1 MKKNYSEPAT
11 RCREMSLEEGFLA
24 SALVDMDEIMI
35 YDEEAQG

>member
-1 MKKNYSEPAT
+1 MKKFYFTPAI
-11 RCREMSLEEGFLA
+11 RCREFSAEQQFLA